1 MSVEVRPAR
10 REDVIGTLRP
20 VFHYFGREPTKEN
33 ADRFARVLDPQRMHA
48 AWEDGEIVGG
58 AGAFDFR
65 LTIPG
70 NTVPAAGVTVVGVLP
85 THRRRGVLTQLM
97 RAQLDDIHERGEA
110 LAALWASEG
119 GIYGRF
125 GYGLAALCGEI
136 DLLRVY
142 SRFHRAIEPRGEFRL
157 LSQDEALESLP
168 PVYERVAVETPGM
181 FTRSR
186 DWWAARVLD
195 DAEWRRD
202 GGGEMVRVMLERD
215 GERLGYALYRLRMG
229 FADGGSTGSVE
240 VLEAM
245 GSSPEATAAI
255 WRHLFDIDWMERTK
269 ARLLP
274 VDHPLFLLLEEPS
287 RMRFRV
293 EDSLWLRLVDV
304 SAALAARAWA
314 GEGDLV
320 LAVTD
325 SYCPWN
331 EGSWRLDGSQTGD
344 SPELRLDVSD
354 LASAYLG
361 GFTFAQRLRSGRVD
375 ELAEGAVARA
385 DALFRTDRAPWC
397 PEIF

>member
-142 SRFHRAIEPRGEFRL
+142 SRFHRPIEPLGEFRDVFGQVDLQTRRVVQNGHRPSSLYLKL
-157 LSQDEALESLP
+157 LGKAHVSP
-168 PVYERVAVETPGM
+168 W
-181 FTRSR
+181 RSR
-186 DWWAARVLD
+186 AWRSSASLRVRWTID
-195 DAEWRRD
+195 TERSP
-202 GGGEMVRVMLERD
+202 RVFSMMLR
-215 GERLGYALYRLRMG
+215 A
-229 FADGGSTGSVE
+229 TSVE
-240 VLEAM
+240 
-245 GSSPEATAAI
+245 
-255 WRHLFDIDWMERTK
+255 RR
-269 ARLLP
+269 RCP
-274 VDHPLFLLLEEPS
+274 VI
-287 RMRFRV
+287 
-293 EDSLWLRLVDV
+293 
-304 SAALAARAWA
+304 
-314 GEGDLV
+314 
-320 LAVTD
+320 
-325 SYCPWN
+325 
-331 EGSWRLDGSQTGD
+331 
-344 SPELRLDVSD
+344 
-354 LASAYLG
+354 ASG
-361 GFTFAQRLRSGRVD
+361 
-375 ELAEGAVARA
+375 
-385 DALFRTDRAPWC
+385 
-397 PEIF
+397 